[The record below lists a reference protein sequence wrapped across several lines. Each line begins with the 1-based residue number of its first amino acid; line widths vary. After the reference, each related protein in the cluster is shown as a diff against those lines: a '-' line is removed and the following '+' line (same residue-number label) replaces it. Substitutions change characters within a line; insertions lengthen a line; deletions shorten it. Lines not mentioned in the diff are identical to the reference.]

1 MNKSYKIL
9 WNESLQDWVVAG
21 EFASG
26 KKKTKTSR
34 LIRAWKASLIGSAAI
49 ASVAAHA
56 ADIDVQNVRP
66 EDHASVIQISGDT
79 NLTGSF
85 KNIAT
90 GEKGYDEM
98 SFRNAVDGGYIADGA
113 QYVDEGNLKL
123 GSQNKIVTY
132 TDAAHVQ
139 RSVKV
144 YDNTAMSN
152 EPIAGFEVKVTKK
165 GVAADAQY
173 VDKKF
178 YSIDGAGNQ
187 LTVSVGKDNAD
198 WATSAANRAGMILK
212 GTKAGE
218 TTSAVFDVSNG
229 GTVNYDTKTIAS
241 LGNELNVDQSQRG
254 RLIAFQGGF
263 TGDFKS
269 AIGDWSVTT
278 FEEFQQY
285 NSALIEAV
293 TQGKLTQEQ
302 YNKELDKAR
311 QTDTKTVTGV
321 QIAAAGDALY
331 QQVGDDRIAFILADG
346 QQTTVNVNQDAT
358 IQLYN
363 SEASVVKLQNGAT
376 LNNDGNLG
384 SFANDTRGSTV
395 VNAVDATVN
404 NRSTGVIDVGTNSDM
419 AVVSGT
425 YASGKGTGINA
436 KGSSA
441 VHNDG
446 VINVAP
452 RPNAAPTYG
461 IIASGNSMVDNT
473 GNINLAALEQLTGS
487 NGTSYSSI
495 GTFLLGNARFTNQ
508 GNVNIGLSAQRALT
522 DEQQAV
528 TVATPGAVGV
538 YLGKG
543 GTFINDTAGT
553 ITIGKNTTG
562 AVAIDAI
569 GANAHVN
576 SLGNIIINTDPDNG
590 KKPAESIAIKA
601 EAGATD
607 VVNAGTISLNGVN
620 SVGMLVKGDGKSPA
634 TAAVL
639 SSTGVIDIN
648 HSLDP
653 FNHVANYGM
662 WVEGENASSTLQGQV
677 NLNGDG
683 VVGVHARNGG
693 VVNVDGGDVNFVSGS
708 GQTGYYIY
716 GVGSTV
722 NNTASSQTVSTA
734 DSTLYRID
742 SGAAYSSAGDT
753 MTASGDNSTLLLAT
767 GVSEDGNTR
776 SKIDTAGMTLNV
788 TGKGATA
795 IRVEGGAQA
804 TIDANTKINLSAP
817 GAVAGLV
824 QGASTS
830 IVGTSGHYDDS
841 ELTSAAILNSENVA
855 AEAMGYKVLTGG
867 TLNHSGI
874 INLTAEKS
882 TGVQINGGTL
892 NNTKN
897 ISVNGTAVDIIGE
910 NSEVN
915 NTGEITATNG
925 RAAFRLSD
933 GASLDLTGSGT
944 THASGSAHGILL
956 DEGAKKLTVK
966 DTTITLDPISS
977 DNTADTEDKKP
988 GNGIENKA
996 EIADIQLDNTTIN
1009 VNNGGAG
1016 VRTSASLAQS
1026 NSGVINVIG
1035 SGTGLLFQ
1043 NADGSMT
1050 DNAYDMSQSQALVVN
1065 VNSAEG
1071 RGMTTNT
1078 SGDIKTGVSVNV
1090 NDASGGSALV
1100 IGGQTAHVEQSG
1112 LLASASA
1119 TQMVDINN
1127 GHTTDFVNSGTI
1139 ASTAADALVMNVDK
1153 QAVHFTNQAN
1163 GNLTGAVNLLSGN
1176 NTVTLEHGS
1185 QAKTAFTTGAGDDL
1199 FELTNITAEENPVL
1213 FTTLDGGAGHNTLA
1227 LNNSVYTLKDADK
1240 IQHMS
1245 DVELKKNSTFTLDHT
1260 QLDLTAADAGWNID
1274 STSTLAMQD
1283 STDLDFAS
1291 HLQGDG
1297 LVTVDLGGQDHTFA
1311 FTDNNKA
1318 DGFAGTVELTNSH
1331 FVLDGATTANNQA
1344 LSDATLKLGE
1354 GSITDVAKGTQQIGG
1369 LAFNGGTAVFDTD
1382 TVGKSVSD
1390 AYITTTGNLDIS
1402 GTGNVQVNTDSPVFN
1417 GPVMPDN
1424 AVNLLAQDDGDISL
1438 KLAGSTGS
1446 VSAYGGNLTLLDRNG
1461 NAVTDAVSSAVM
1473 QNGETVA
1480 NATYDYRLTSGD
1492 NSDGLYINYG
1502 LTKVEL
1508 LTSGDNALTLN
1519 AQGAT
1524 GAAADLSALVTGA
1537 GDLAIDGGAGNTVSL
1552 SNLANDYTGKTDVR
1566 SGTLLANNDNVLG
1579 QTSELH
1585 QAADTTVDLNGH
1597 SQSVGL
1603 LNTDAGAN
1611 TDFNGGSLTTANGGT
1626 VNGGLTGNGALAV
1639 NGGTLTINGANAQMN
1654 AATTIA
1660 NGATV
1665 ELNDIAGLG
1674 SAAIVDNGLLALNEG
1689 VQGLL
1694 SNSLTGSGDVD
1705 KNGSGLVTMTADAAQ
1720 YTGTTNLN
1728 AGGLQLGSNGNDVIL
1743 ASSTVNVA
1751 QGAQFGGF
1759 GGTAGDVNNLGT
1771 LTVGNVAPQ
1780 VMALREMTDEGQTF
1794 TIGHNLSN
1802 SGVINVSA
1810 PGSTMAGNTLHVAG
1824 DYAGNGGTL
1833 NLNTQLGG
1841 DNSLTDKLVVDG
1853 NTSGTTQVAVT
1864 NAGGSGAKTLNGI
1877 EVVSVGGNSAGEFT
1891 QKGRIVAGAYDY
1903 TLARGQGDNA
1913 GNWYLTNNGETPVDP
1928 VNPVNPDNGG
1938 DTPDNGGGDKPHT
1951 PDIRPEGKAYA
1962 SNMQAANTL
1971 FNMTLHDRLGET
1983 HYVDALGQEQT
1994 TSLWLRQVGGHNRS
2008 NDGSGQNKT
2017 QSNRY
2022 VAQLG
2027 GDIAQWSSD
2036 GADRFHLGV
2045 MAGYANQHSN
2055 TRNHRNGYSAD
2066 GSVSGYST
2074 GLYGT
2079 WFQDNEEKTGAY
2091 VDTWMLYNWFD
2102 NSVSSKGASSESYKS
2117 KGLTA
2122 SVETG
2127 YTWKVGERN
2136 DHESY
2141 YVQPQAQVTWMGVK
2155 ADDHK
2160 EQNGT
2165 VVQFGG
2171 DDNVQTRLGARF
2183 FIKGHNAKLDNG
2195 KDRTFEPFIEANW
2208 IHNTKDF
2215 TAGLDGVPVKV
2226 AGTRNIGELK
2236 TGVEAKLN
2244 KNVNLW
2250 GNIAQQIGDKGYS
2263 DTQAMVGFKVNF

>member
-1 MNKSYKIL
+1 MNKSYKII

-21 EFASG
+21 EFAAG

-34 LIRAWKASLIGSAAI
+34 LIRAWVAGLIGSASLISSSAF
-49 ASVAAHA
+49 A
-56 ADIDVQNVRP
+56 ADLEVTPFTPTSDTIV
-66 EDHASVIQISGDT
+66 ISGNDNLIQGNGKGFAELLGNDRGYRAISIKDALAQGILT
-79 NLTGSF
+79 NGTEYADAF
-85 KNIAT
+85 NI
-90 GEKGYDEM
+90 
-98 SFRNAVDGGYIADGA
+98 
-113 QYVDEGNLKL
+113 QQGNLS
-123 GSQNKIVTY
+123 GTTIITDPVTGNKKTIN
-132 TDAAHVQ
+132 
-139 RSVKV
+139 V
-144 YDNTAMSN
+144 YDNNAMIETSLAN
-152 EPIAGFEVKVTKK
+152 FNFANHYDV
-165 GVAADAQY
+165 GVDGQY
-173 VDKKF
+173 VDKFIYNVSPGGILNVDVGNNSAGWVNSSENFVNIVMK
-178 YSIDGAGNQ
+178 SSSGA
-187 LTVSVGKDNAD
+187 
-198 WATSAANRAGMILK
+198 LK
-212 GTKAGE
+212 
-218 TTSAVFDVSNG
+218 TTSAVYEIDG
-229 GTVNYDTKTIAS
+229 DGTLNYDSKTIVS
-241 LGNELNVDQSQRG
+241 LGNSND
-254 RLIAFQGGF
+254 IGF
-263 TGDFKS
+263 TTAREIASFAVPVKQTIDTKIGSFTINNLDDLKVYNTALIKALQENRLSPEDYQSEFHKALKVGS
-269 AIGDWSVTT
+269 IDALDTVSSDDPVVKMVDRERVAYIYAIGSDANVNIANDANIQMYHSDASLIRVENGATVTNAGNLGVFHNNASSAVISAT
-278 FEEFQQY
+278 NSTVHNLDTAVIDIDTNDEAAEFVNTNPY
-285 NSALIEAV
+285 NQAGAYQAGI
-293 TQGKLTQEQ
+293 
-302 YNKELDKAR
+302 
-311 QTDTKTVTGV
+311 VTGV
-321 QIAAAGDALY
+321 NAQ
-331 QQVGDDRIAFILADG
+331 
-346 QQTTVNVNQDAT
+346 
-358 IQLYN
+358 
-363 SEASVVKLQNGAT
+363 ASHIT
-376 LNNDGNLG
+376 
-384 SFANDTRGSTV
+384 
-395 VNAVDATVN
+395 
-404 NRSTGVIDVGTNSDM
+404 
-419 AVVSGT
+419 
-425 YASGKGTGINA
+425 
-436 KGSSA
+436 
-441 VHNDG
+441 NDG
-446 VINVAP
+446 VINLASP
-452 RPNAAPTYG
+452 QSYKQLIGINAITGSDIINNGA
-461 IIASGNSMVDNT
+461 INIASDGRGIGVLGSNVLNIGVNLYGKDVSMVN
-473 GNINLAALEQLTGS
+473 
-487 NGTSYSSI
+487 NGTISI
-495 GTFLLGNARFTNQ
+495 GR
-508 GNVNIGLSAQRALT
+508 SAQRSLADASEDVAVDWVGVTGVVVTNANFTNNGDITSGALT
-522 DEQQAV
+522 HGV
-528 TVATPGAVGV
+528 TAIESVGGNV
-538 YLGKG
+538 
-543 GTFINDTAGT
+543 TQAGT
-553 ITIGKNTTG
+553 ITINSAYSPDGKVP
-562 AVAIDAI
+562 AQSSAMDLWVFAQAE
-569 GANAHVN
+569 N
-576 SLGNIIINTDPDNG
+576 SGIIT
-590 KKPAESIAIKA
+590 
-601 EAGATD
+601 
-607 VVNAGTISLNGVN
+607 LNGVN
-620 SVGMLVKGDGKSPA
+620 GVGINIHENAEATNSGTIVVAQGIDGQSKTP
-634 TAAVL
+634 
-639 SSTGVIDIN
+639 
-648 HSLDP
+648 
-653 FNHVANYGM
+653 NYGI
-662 WVEGENASSTLQGQV
+662 VAQGNGAKATLTGNV
-677 NLNGDG
+677 DLTGDRAIG
-683 VVGVHARNGG
+683 VYVKDGG
-693 VVNVDGGDVNFVSGS
+693 VATVNGGDVNFVSGVN
-708 GQTGYYIY
+708 QIGYVIH
-716 GVGSTV
+716 G
-722 NNTASSQTVSTA
+722 ADSSITNSDSVQSVST
-734 DSTLYRID
+734 DGSTLYRI
-742 SGAAYSSAGDT
+742 SGGAAYSAAGGDL
-753 MTASGDNSTLLLAT
+753 TASGAGSTILLAT
-767 GVSEDGNTR
+767 GKNDDNTVA
-776 SKIDTAGMTLNV
+776 SNINTAGMTLRVN
-788 TGKGATA
+788 GQDATA
-795 IRVEGGAQA
+795 LRVEGGAEA
-804 TIDANTKINLSAP
+804 TIDASTNISLAQN
-817 GAVAGLV
+817 GATAGIV
-824 QGASTS
+824 RGGSTTITGEEGATGAS
-830 IVGTSGHYDDS
+830 
-841 ELTSAAILNSENVA
+841 ILNSAAVLNGDNVA
-855 AEAMGYKVLTGG
+855 VGALGYKVLTGG
-867 TLNHSGI
+867 TLNHSGTI
-874 INLTAEKS
+874 DLAAADS
-882 TGVQINGGTL
+882 TGVLINGGTL
-892 NNTKN
+892 NNTSA
-897 ISVNGTAVDIIGE
+897 ISVNGTAVDIIGAD
-910 NSEVN
+910 STVN
-915 NTGEITATNG
+915 NTGVITATDG

-933 GASLDLTGSGT
+933 GASLNLTGSGV
-944 THASGSAHGILL
+944 THATGSAHGILL
-956 DEGAKKLTVK
+956 DDGATGLTVK
-966 DTTITLDPISS
+966 DATINMDPVS
-977 DNTADTEDKKP
+977 T

-996 EIADIQLDNTTIN
+996 EIAGIHLDNTTIN
-1009 VNNGGAG
+1009 AHNGAG
-1016 VRTSASLAQS
+1016 VRTSASLAQN

-1112 LLASASA
+1112 MLASTSA
-1119 TQMVDINN
+1119 TQVVDINN
-1127 GHTTDFVNSGTI
+1127 GYTTDFVNSGTI

-1153 QAVHFTNQAN
+1153 QAVHFTNQVN
-1163 GNLTGAVNLLSGN
+1163 GNLTGAVNLLTGN

-1199 FELTNITAEENPVL
+1199 FELTNITADENPVL

-1227 LNNSVYTLKDADK
+1227 LNNSVYTLNDAGK

-1245 DVELKKNSTFTLDHT
+1245 DVELKNNSTFTLDHT

-1283 STDLDFAS
+1283 SADLDFAS

-1311 FTDNNKA
+1311 FSDNNKA
-1318 DGFAGTVELTNSH
+1318 DGFAGTVELANSH

-1354 GSITDVAKGTQQIGG
+1354 GSVTDVAKGTQQIGG

-1382 TVGKSVSD
+1382 TIGKSVSD

-1417 GPVMPDN
+1417 GPTMPDN

-1461 NAVTDAVSSAVM
+1461 NAVTDAVSSTVI

-1508 LTSGDNALTLN
+1508 LTSGENALALN

-1524 GAAADLSALVTGA
+1524 GAAADLSAQVTGA

-1597 SQSVGL
+1597 SQTVGL
-1603 LNTDAGAN
+1603 LNTDAAAS
-1611 TDFNGGSLTTANGGT
+1611 TDFNGGSLTIANGGT
-1626 VNGGLTGNGALAV
+1626 VNGELTGSGALAV
-1639 NGGTLTINGANAQMN
+1639 NGGTLTVNGANAQMN

-1660 NGATV
+1660 SGATV

-1674 SAAIVDNGLLALNEG
+1674 TAAIVDNGLLALNEG
-1689 VQGLL
+1689 VQGVL

-1705 KNGSGLVTMTADAAQ
+1705 KNGSGLITMTADAAQ

-1728 AGGLQLGSNGNDVIL
+1728 AGGLQLGSDGNDVIL

-1759 GGTAGDVNNLGT
+1759 GGTAGDVNNSGT
-1771 LTVGNVAPQ
+1771 LTVG
-1780 VMALREMTDEGQTF
+1780 ALDASASAGQTF
-1794 TIGHNLSN
+1794 TIGQNLSN

-1810 PGSTMAGNTLHVAG
+1810 PGATTAGNTLHVAG

-1877 EVVSVGGNSAGEFT
+1877 EVVTVGGNSAGEFT

-1903 TLARGQGDNA
+1903 TLARGQGGNA

-1951 PDIRPEGKAYA
+1951 PTIRPEGKAYA

-1983 HYVDALGQEQT
+1983 HYVDALGQEHT

-2017 QSNRY
+2017 QANRY

-2066 GSVSGYST
+2066 GSVNGYST

-2160 EQNGT
+2160 EKNGT

-2183 FIKGHNAKLDNG
+2183 FIKGHNGKLDNG

-2236 TGVEAKLN
+2236 TGVEAKLT

-2250 GNIAQQIGDKGYS
+2250 GNIAQQMGDKGYS

>member
-1 MNKSYKIL
+1 M
-9 WNESLQDWVVAG
+9 
-21 EFASG
+21 
-26 KKKTKTSR
+26 
-34 LIRAWKASLIGSAAI
+34 
-49 ASVAAHA
+49 
-56 ADIDVQNVRP
+56 
-66 EDHASVIQISGDT
+66 
-79 NLTGSF
+79 
-85 KNIAT
+85 
-90 GEKGYDEM
+90 
-98 SFRNAVDGGYIADGA
+98 
-113 QYVDEGNLKL
+113 
-123 GSQNKIVTY
+123 
-132 TDAAHVQ
+132 
-139 RSVKV
+139 
-144 YDNTAMSN
+144 
-152 EPIAGFEVKVTKK
+152 
-165 GVAADAQY
+165 
-173 VDKKF
+173 
-178 YSIDGAGNQ
+178 
-187 LTVSVGKDNAD
+187 
-198 WATSAANRAGMILK
+198 
-212 GTKAGE
+212 
-218 TTSAVFDVSNG
+218 
-229 GTVNYDTKTIAS
+229 
-241 LGNELNVDQSQRG
+241 
-254 RLIAFQGGF
+254 
-263 TGDFKS
+263 
-269 AIGDWSVTT
+269 
-278 FEEFQQY
+278 
-285 NSALIEAV
+285 
-293 TQGKLTQEQ
+293 
-302 YNKELDKAR
+302 
-311 QTDTKTVTGV
+311 
-321 QIAAAGDALY
+321 
-331 QQVGDDRIAFILADG
+331 
-346 QQTTVNVNQDAT
+346 
-358 IQLYN
+358 
-363 SEASVVKLQNGAT
+363 
-376 LNNDGNLG
+376 
-384 SFANDTRGSTV
+384 
-395 VNAVDATVN
+395 
-404 NRSTGVIDVGTNSDM
+404 
-419 AVVSGT
+419 
-425 YASGKGTGINA
+425 
-436 KGSSA
+436 
-441 VHNDG
+441 
-446 VINVAP
+446 
-452 RPNAAPTYG
+452 
-461 IIASGNSMVDNT
+461 
-473 GNINLAALEQLTGS
+473 
-487 NGTSYSSI
+487 
-495 GTFLLGNARFTNQ
+495 
-508 GNVNIGLSAQRALT
+508 
-522 DEQQAV
+522 
-528 TVATPGAVGV
+528 
-538 YLGKG
+538 
-543 GTFINDTAGT
+543 
-553 ITIGKNTTG
+553 
-562 AVAIDAI
+562 
-569 GANAHVN
+569 
-576 SLGNIIINTDPDNG
+576 
-590 KKPAESIAIKA
+590 
-601 EAGATD
+601 
-607 VVNAGTISLNGVN
+607 
-620 SVGMLVKGDGKSPA
+620 
-634 TAAVL
+634 
-639 SSTGVIDIN
+639 
-648 HSLDP
+648 
-653 FNHVANYGM
+653 
-662 WVEGENASSTLQGQV
+662 
-677 NLNGDG
+677 
-683 VVGVHARNGG
+683 
-693 VVNVDGGDVNFVSGS
+693 
-708 GQTGYYIY
+708 
-716 GVGSTV
+716 
-722 NNTASSQTVSTA
+722 
-734 DSTLYRID
+734 
-742 SGAAYSSAGDT
+742 
-753 MTASGDNSTLLLAT
+753 
-767 GVSEDGNTR
+767 
-776 SKIDTAGMTLNV
+776 
-788 TGKGATA
+788 
-795 IRVEGGAQA
+795 
-804 TIDANTKINLSAP
+804 
-817 GAVAGLV
+817 
-824 QGASTS
+824 
-830 IVGTSGHYDDS
+830 
-841 ELTSAAILNSENVA
+841 
-855 AEAMGYKVLTGG
+855 
-867 TLNHSGI
+867 
-874 INLTAEKS
+874 
-882 TGVQINGGTL
+882 
-892 NNTKN
+892 
-897 ISVNGTAVDIIGE
+897 
-910 NSEVN
+910 
-915 NTGEITATNG
+915 
-925 RAAFRLSD
+925 
-933 GASLDLTGSGT
+933 
-944 THASGSAHGILL
+944 
-956 DEGAKKLTVK
+956 
-966 DTTITLDPISS
+966 
-977 DNTADTEDKKP
+977 
-988 GNGIENKA
+988 
-996 EIADIQLDNTTIN
+996 
-1009 VNNGGAG
+1009 
-1016 VRTSASLAQS
+1016 
-1026 NSGVINVIG
+1026 
-1035 SGTGLLFQ
+1035 
-1043 NADGSMT
+1043 
-1050 DNAYDMSQSQALVVN
+1050 
-1065 VNSAEG
+1065 
-1071 RGMTTNT
+1071 
-1078 SGDIKTGVSVNV
+1078 
-1090 NDASGGSALV
+1090 
-1100 IGGQTAHVEQSG
+1100 
-1112 LLASASA
+1112 
-1119 TQMVDINN
+1119 
-1127 GHTTDFVNSGTI
+1127 
-1139 ASTAADALVMNVDK
+1139 
-1153 QAVHFTNQAN
+1153 
-1163 GNLTGAVNLLSGN
+1163 
-1176 NTVTLEHGS
+1176 
-1185 QAKTAFTTGAGDDL
+1185 
-1199 FELTNITAEENPVL
+1199 
-1213 FTTLDGGAGHNTLA
+1213 
-1227 LNNSVYTLKDADK
+1227 
-1240 IQHMS
+1240 
-1245 DVELKKNSTFTLDHT
+1245 
-1260 QLDLTAADAGWNID
+1260 
-1274 STSTLAMQD
+1274 
-1283 STDLDFAS
+1283 
-1291 HLQGDG
+1291 
-1297 LVTVDLGGQDHTFA
+1297 
-1311 FTDNNKA
+1311 
-1318 DGFAGTVELTNSH
+1318 ELTNSH
-1331 FVLDGATTANNQA
+1331 FVLDGATTATNQA

-1417 GPVMPDN
+1417 GPTMPDN

-1461 NAVTDAVSSAVM
+1461 KAVTDAVSSAVM

-1524 GAAADLSALVTGA
+1524 GAAADLSAQVTGA

-1603 LNTDAGAN
+1603 LNTDAGAT
-1611 TDFNGGSLTTANGGT
+1611 TDFNGGSLATANGGT

-1639 NGGTLTINGANAQMN
+1639 NGGILTVNGANVQMN
-1654 AATTIA
+1654 AANTIA
-1660 NGATV
+1660 SGATV

-1728 AGGLQLGSNGNDVIL
+1728 AGGLQLGSDGNDVML

-1751 QGAQFGGF
+1751 EGTQFGGF
-1759 GGTAGDVNNLGT
+1759 GGTAGDVNNRGT
-1771 LTVGNVAPQ
+1771 LTIG
-1780 VMALREMTDEGQTF
+1780 ALDTSASAGHTF
-1794 TIGHNLSN
+1794 TIGQNLSN

-1810 PGSTMAGNTLHVAG
+1810 PGATTAGNTLHVAG

-1903 TLARGQGDNA
+1903 TLARGQGGNA
-1913 GNWYLTNNGETPVDP
+1913 GNWYLTNNGETPVD
-1928 VNPVNPDNGG
+1928 PVNPDNGG

-1994 TSLWLRQVGGHNRS
+1994 TSLWLRQVGGHTRS

-2017 QSNRY
+2017 QANRY

-2036 GADRFHLGV
+2036 GADRFHLGI

-2066 GSVSGYST
+2066 GSVNGYST

>member
-1283 STDLDFAS
+1283 
-1291 HLQGDG
+1291 
-1297 LVTVDLGGQDHTFA
+1297 
-1311 FTDNNKA
+1311 
-1318 DGFAGTVELTNSH
+1318 
-1331 FVLDGATTANNQA
+1331 
-1344 LSDATLKLGE
+1344 
-1354 GSITDVAKGTQQIGG
+1354 
-1369 LAFNGGTAVFDTD
+1369 
-1382 TVGKSVSD
+1382 
-1390 AYITTTGNLDIS
+1390 
-1402 GTGNVQVNTDSPVFN
+1402 
-1417 GPVMPDN
+1417 
-1424 AVNLLAQDDGDISL
+1424 
-1438 KLAGSTGS
+1438 
-1446 VSAYGGNLTLLDRNG
+1446 
-1461 NAVTDAVSSAVM
+1461 
-1473 QNGETVA
+1473 
-1480 NATYDYRLTSGD
+1480 
-1492 NSDGLYINYG
+1492 
-1502 LTKVEL
+1502 
-1508 LTSGDNALTLN
+1508 
-1519 AQGAT
+1519 
-1524 GAAADLSALVTGA
+1524 
-1537 GDLAIDGGAGNTVSL
+1537 
-1552 SNLANDYTGKTDVR
+1552 
-1566 SGTLLANNDNVLG
+1566 
-1579 QTSELH
+1579 
-1585 QAADTTVDLNGH
+1585 
-1597 SQSVGL
+1597 
-1603 LNTDAGAN
+1603 
-1611 TDFNGGSLTTANGGT
+1611 
-1626 VNGGLTGNGALAV
+1626 
-1639 NGGTLTINGANAQMN
+1639 
-1654 AATTIA
+1654 
-1660 NGATV
+1660 
-1665 ELNDIAGLG
+1665 
-1674 SAAIVDNGLLALNEG
+1674 
-1689 VQGLL
+1689 
-1694 SNSLTGSGDVD
+1694 
-1705 KNGSGLVTMTADAAQ
+1705 
-1720 YTGTTNLN
+1720 
-1728 AGGLQLGSNGNDVIL
+1728 
-1743 ASSTVNVA
+1743 
-1751 QGAQFGGF
+1751 
-1759 GGTAGDVNNLGT
+1759 
-1771 LTVGNVAPQ
+1771 
-1780 VMALREMTDEGQTF
+1780 
-1794 TIGHNLSN
+1794 
-1802 SGVINVSA
+1802 
-1810 PGSTMAGNTLHVAG
+1810 
-1824 DYAGNGGTL
+1824 
-1833 NLNTQLGG
+1833 
-1841 DNSLTDKLVVDG
+1841 
-1853 NTSGTTQVAVT
+1853 
-1864 NAGGSGAKTLNGI
+1864 
-1877 EVVSVGGNSAGEFT
+1877 
-1891 QKGRIVAGAYDY
+1891 
-1903 TLARGQGDNA
+1903 
-1913 GNWYLTNNGETPVDP
+1913 
-1928 VNPVNPDNGG
+1928 
-1938 DTPDNGGGDKPHT
+1938 
-1951 PDIRPEGKAYA
+1951 
-1962 SNMQAANTL
+1962 
-1971 FNMTLHDRLGET
+1971 
-1983 HYVDALGQEQT
+1983 
-1994 TSLWLRQVGGHNRS
+1994 
-2008 NDGSGQNKT
+2008 
-2017 QSNRY
+2017 
-2022 VAQLG
+2022 
-2027 GDIAQWSSD
+2027 
-2036 GADRFHLGV
+2036 
-2045 MAGYANQHSN
+2045 
-2055 TRNHRNGYSAD
+2055 
-2066 GSVSGYST
+2066 
-2074 GLYGT
+2074 
-2079 WFQDNEEKTGAY
+2079 
-2091 VDTWMLYNWFD
+2091 
-2102 NSVSSKGASSESYKS
+2102 
-2117 KGLTA
+2117 
-2122 SVETG
+2122 
-2127 YTWKVGERN
+2127 
-2136 DHESY
+2136 
-2141 YVQPQAQVTWMGVK
+2141 
-2155 ADDHK
+2155 
-2160 EQNGT
+2160 
-2165 VVQFGG
+2165 
-2171 DDNVQTRLGARF
+2171 
-2183 FIKGHNAKLDNG
+2183 
-2195 KDRTFEPFIEANW
+2195 
-2208 IHNTKDF
+2208 
-2215 TAGLDGVPVKV
+2215 
-2226 AGTRNIGELK
+2226 
-2236 TGVEAKLN
+2236 
-2244 KNVNLW
+2244 
-2250 GNIAQQIGDKGYS
+2250 
-2263 DTQAMVGFKVNF
+2263 

>member
-1611 TDFNGGSLTTANGGT
+1611 TDFNGGSL
-1626 VNGGLTGNGALAV
+1626 
-1639 NGGTLTINGANAQMN
+1639 
-1654 AATTIA
+1654 
-1660 NGATV
+1660 
-1665 ELNDIAGLG
+1665 
-1674 SAAIVDNGLLALNEG
+1674 
-1689 VQGLL
+1689 
-1694 SNSLTGSGDVD
+1694 
-1705 KNGSGLVTMTADAAQ
+1705 
-1720 YTGTTNLN
+1720 
-1728 AGGLQLGSNGNDVIL
+1728 
-1743 ASSTVNVA
+1743 
-1751 QGAQFGGF
+1751 
-1759 GGTAGDVNNLGT
+1759 
-1771 LTVGNVAPQ
+1771 
-1780 VMALREMTDEGQTF
+1780 
-1794 TIGHNLSN
+1794 
-1802 SGVINVSA
+1802 
-1810 PGSTMAGNTLHVAG
+1810 
-1824 DYAGNGGTL
+1824 
-1833 NLNTQLGG
+1833 
-1841 DNSLTDKLVVDG
+1841 
-1853 NTSGTTQVAVT
+1853 
-1864 NAGGSGAKTLNGI
+1864 
-1877 EVVSVGGNSAGEFT
+1877 
-1891 QKGRIVAGAYDY
+1891 
-1903 TLARGQGDNA
+1903 
-1913 GNWYLTNNGETPVDP
+1913 
-1928 VNPVNPDNGG
+1928 
-1938 DTPDNGGGDKPHT
+1938 
-1951 PDIRPEGKAYA
+1951 
-1962 SNMQAANTL
+1962 
-1971 FNMTLHDRLGET
+1971 
-1983 HYVDALGQEQT
+1983 
-1994 TSLWLRQVGGHNRS
+1994 
-2008 NDGSGQNKT
+2008 
-2017 QSNRY
+2017 
-2022 VAQLG
+2022 
-2027 GDIAQWSSD
+2027 
-2036 GADRFHLGV
+2036 
-2045 MAGYANQHSN
+2045 
-2055 TRNHRNGYSAD
+2055 
-2066 GSVSGYST
+2066 
-2074 GLYGT
+2074 
-2079 WFQDNEEKTGAY
+2079 
-2091 VDTWMLYNWFD
+2091 
-2102 NSVSSKGASSESYKS
+2102 
-2117 KGLTA
+2117 
-2122 SVETG
+2122 
-2127 YTWKVGERN
+2127 
-2136 DHESY
+2136 
-2141 YVQPQAQVTWMGVK
+2141 
-2155 ADDHK
+2155 
-2160 EQNGT
+2160 
-2165 VVQFGG
+2165 
-2171 DDNVQTRLGARF
+2171 
-2183 FIKGHNAKLDNG
+2183 
-2195 KDRTFEPFIEANW
+2195 
-2208 IHNTKDF
+2208 
-2215 TAGLDGVPVKV
+2215 
-2226 AGTRNIGELK
+2226 
-2236 TGVEAKLN
+2236 
-2244 KNVNLW
+2244 
-2250 GNIAQQIGDKGYS
+2250 
-2263 DTQAMVGFKVNF
+2263 

>member
-2127 YTWKVGERN
+2127 YTRKWVSVTTTKVITCSHR
-2136 DHESY
+2136 
-2141 YVQPQAQVTWMGVK
+2141 P
-2155 ADDHK
+2155 
-2160 EQNGT
+2160 
-2165 VVQFGG
+2165 
-2171 DDNVQTRLGARF
+2171 R
-2183 FIKGHNAKLDNG
+2183 
-2195 KDRTFEPFIEANW
+2195 
-2208 IHNTKDF
+2208 
-2215 TAGLDGVPVKV
+2215 
-2226 AGTRNIGELK
+2226 
-2236 TGVEAKLN
+2236 
-2244 KNVNLW
+2244 
-2250 GNIAQQIGDKGYS
+2250 
-2263 DTQAMVGFKVNF
+2263 

>member
-1 MNKSYKIL
+1 MNKSYKII

-21 EFASG
+21 EFAAG

-34 LIRAWKASLIGSAAI
+34 LIRAWAAGLLGGASLISSSAFAADREVTPFTPTSDTIVISGNDNLIQGNGKGFAGLLGNDIGYRFISIKDAFDQGILTSGTEFVNAFNVQQGGLNDTTTVIDPITGNTHTINVFNNDDMFTTSLADFNFANHYDVGPEGQYVDKFIYDVSPDSTLNVDVGDKSSAWVNNPANFVNIIMKSSGTESKFTSAVYKVEDGGTLNYNGKTIVSLGNI
-49 ASVAAHA
+49 ASIGSTAPRSVAGFQVPVGGT
-56 ADIDVQNVRP
+56 ID
-66 EDHASVIQISGDT
+66 SKI
-79 NLTGSF
+79 GSF
-85 KNIAT
+85 TINNLDDIKAYNTALIKALQENRLSPADYESEFYKALTPGSIEAIDSVSAGDPVVQTINKNRVAYIYAT
-90 GEKGYDEM
+90 GPGAKV
-98 SFRNAVDGGYIADGA
+98 NIADGA
-113 QYVDEGNLKL
+113 NIQTFR
-123 GSQNKIVTY
+123 S
-132 TDAAHVQ
+132 DASLV
-139 RSVKV
+139 RVE
-144 YDNTAMSN
+144 N
-152 EPIAGFEVKVTKK
+152 G
-165 GVAADAQY
+165 AQLTNSG
-173 VDKKF
+173 DIGAF
-178 YSIDGAGNQ
+178 YSNITSGGYVISADNS
-187 LTVSVGKDNAD
+187 SVHNMA
-198 WATSAANRAGMILK
+198 
-212 GTKAGE
+212 
-218 TTSAVFDVSNG
+218 
-229 GTVNYDTKTIAS
+229 
-241 LGNELNVDQSQRG
+241 
-254 RLIAFQGGF
+254 
-263 TGDFKS
+263 
-269 AIGDWSVTT
+269 
-278 FEEFQQY
+278 
-285 NSALIEAV
+285 
-293 TQGKLTQEQ
+293 
-302 YNKELDKAR
+302 
-311 QTDTKTVTGV
+311 
-321 QIAAAGDALY
+321 
-331 QQVGDDRIAFILADG
+331 
-346 QQTTVNVNQDAT
+346 
-358 IQLYN
+358 
-363 SEASVVKLQNGAT
+363 
-376 LNNDGNLG
+376 
-384 SFANDTRGSTV
+384 
-395 VNAVDATVN
+395 
-404 NRSTGVIDVGTNSDM
+404 TGVIDAGTNQEVGAFNYNGKNM
-419 AVVSGT
+419 ANLVQVGRI
-425 YASGKGTGINA
+425 TGIQA
-436 KGSSA
+436 QDSDIT
-441 VHNDG
+441 NDG
-446 VINVAP
+446 VINVTSP
-452 RPNAAPTYG
+452 QSYGQQYG
-461 IIASGNSMVDNT
+461 INARGNTSITNNGAINVASNT
-473 GNINLAALEQLTGS
+473 QTASVLGDSVANVGIRGVGS
-487 NGTSYSSI
+487 ADDSLSVVNNGTISI
-495 GTFLLGNARFTNQ
+495 GR
-508 GNVNIGLSAQRALT
+508 SAQRSLT
-522 DEQQAV
+522 DASEDVAV
-528 TVATPGAVGV
+528 DWVGIKGV
-538 YLGKG
+538 YL
-543 GTFINDTAGT
+543 TSADFINNGDITTGALTHGVTAISATGGNVTQAGT
-553 ITIGKNTTG
+553 ITI
-562 AVAIDAI
+562 
-569 GANAHVN
+569 N
-576 SLGNIIINTDPDNG
+576 SAWSPDG
-590 KKPAESIAIKA
+590 RAPAQSIAMYLMAFAKA
-601 EAGATD
+601 E
-607 VVNAGTISLNGVN
+607 NSGTITLNGVN
-620 SVGMLVKGDGKSPA
+620 GVGIYAGTGSQATNSGTIVVAQGIDGQSKTP
-634 TAAVL
+634 
-639 SSTGVIDIN
+639 
-648 HSLDP
+648 
-653 FNHVANYGM
+653 NYGI
-662 WVEGENASSTLQGQV
+662 VVNGIKSKATLTGNV
-677 NLNGDG
+677 DLTGDRAIG
-683 VVGVHARNGG
+683 VYVKDGGMAEVNGG
-693 VVNVDGGDVNFVSGS
+693 AVNFVSGVN
-708 GQTGYYIY
+708 QTGYVIH
-716 GVGSTV
+716 G
-722 NNTASSQTVSTA
+722 ADSSITNSHSVQSVST
-734 DSTLYRID
+734 DGSTLYRI
-742 SGAAYSSAGDT
+742 SGGAAYAAAGGDL
-753 MTASGDNSTLLLAT
+753 TASGAGSTILLAT
-767 GVSEDGNTR
+767 GRNDENTVA
-776 SKIDTAGMTLNV
+776 SNINTAGMTLRVN
-788 TGKGATA
+788 GQDATA
-795 IRVEGGAQA
+795 LRVEGGAEA
-804 TIDANTKINLSAP
+804 TIDASTNISLAQN
-817 GAVAGLV
+817 GATAGIV
-824 QGASTS
+824 RGGSTTITGEEGATGAS
-830 IVGTSGHYDDS
+830 V
-841 ELTSAAILNSENVA
+841 LNSAAVLNGDNVA
-855 AEAMGYKVLTGG
+855 VGALGYKVLTGG
-867 TLNHSGI
+867 TLNHSGTI
-874 INLTAEKS
+874 DLAAADS
-882 TGVQINGGTL
+882 TGVLINGGTL
-892 NNTKN
+892 NNTSS
-897 ISVNGTAVDIIGE
+897 ISVNGTAVDILGAD
-910 NSEVN
+910 STVN
-915 NTGEITATNG
+915 NTGVITATDG

-933 GASLDLTGSGT
+933 GASLNLTGSGV
-944 THASGSAHGILL
+944 THATGSAHGILL
-956 DEGAKKLTVK
+956 DDGATGLTVK
-966 DTTITLDPISS
+966 DATINMDPIS
-977 DNTADTEDKKP
+977 T

-996 EIADIQLDNTTIN
+996 EIAGIHLDNTTIN
-1009 VNNGGAG
+1009 AHNGAG

-1119 TQMVDINN
+1119 TQVVDINN

-1213 FTTLDGGAGHNTLA
+1213 FTTLDGGAGHNSLA

-1402 GTGNVQVNTDSPVFN
+1402 GTGNVQVHTDSPVFN
-1417 GPVMPDN
+1417 GPTMPDN

-1461 NAVTDAVSSAVM
+1461 KAVTDAVSSAVM

-1519 AQGAT
+1519 AQGVT
-1524 GAAADLSALVTGA
+1524 GAAADLSAQVTGA

-1639 NGGTLTINGANAQMN
+1639 KGGTLTINGANAQMN

-1759 GGTAGDVNNLGT
+1759 GGTAGDVNNRGT
-1771 LTVGNVAPQ
+1771 LTIG
-1780 VMALREMTDEGQTF
+1780 ALDTSASAGQTF
-1794 TIGHNLSN
+1794 TIGQNLSN

-1810 PGSTMAGNTLHVAG
+1810 PGATTAGNTLHVAG

-1864 NAGGSGAKTLNGI
+1864 NVGGSGAKTLNGI
-1877 EVVSVGGNSAGEFT
+1877 EVVTVGGNSAGEFT

-1903 TLARGQGDNA
+1903 TLARGQGGNA

-1983 HYVDALGQEQT
+1983 HYVDALGKEQT
-1994 TSLWLRQVGGHNRS
+1994 TSLWLRQVGGHTRS

-2017 QSNRY
+2017 QANRY

-2066 GSVSGYST
+2066 GSVNGYST

>member
-1 MNKSYKIL
+1 MNKAYKII
-9 WNESLQDWVVAG
+9 WNESLQDWVVTG

-34 LIRAWKASLIGSAAI
+34 LIRAWKASLIGCATI

-66 EDHASVIQISGDT
+66 EDHASAIQISGDT

-90 GEKGYDEM
+90 GEKGYINM
-98 SFRNAVDGGYIADGA
+98 SFRDAVNGGYIADGA

-123 GSQNKIVTY
+123 GSQNKVVTY
-132 TDAAHVQ
+132 TDPVTHVQ

-152 EPIAGFEVKVTKK
+152 DPIADFMVNVTQK

-212 GTKAGE
+212 GTKAGV
-218 TTSAVFDVSNG
+218 TTSAVFDASNG

-269 AIGDWSVTT
+269 AIGDRSVTT

-285 NSALIEAV
+285 NSDLIEAV

-302 YNKELDKAR
+302 YNTELDKAR
-311 QTDTKTVTGV
+311 QTDTKTVTGA

-346 QQTTVNVNQDAT
+346 QQTTVNVSQDAT

-395 VNAVDATVN
+395 VSAVDATVN

-419 AVVSGT
+419 AVVSDT

-436 KGSSA
+436 KGNSA

-461 IIASGNSMVDNT
+461 IIASGNSVVDNT

-487 NGTSYSSI
+487 NGSYSSI
-495 GTFLLGNARFTNQ
+495 GTYLLGNARFTNQ

-562 AVAIDAI
+562 AVAVDAI

-576 SLGNIIINTDPDNG
+576 SLGNIIINTNPDNG
-590 KKPAESIAIKA
+590 KTPAQSIAIKA

-620 SVGMLVKGDGKSPA
+620 SVGMLVKADGKSPA
-634 TAAVL
+634 TTAVV

-648 HSLDP
+648 HGLDP
-653 FNHVANYGM
+653 VSHTANYGM
-662 WVEGENASSTLQGQV
+662 WVEGENASGTLQGQV

-693 VVNVDGGDVNFVSGS
+693 VVSVDGGDVNFVSGS

-742 SGAAYSSAGDT
+742 GGASYSSAGDT
-753 MTASGDNSTLLLAT
+753 LTASGDHSTLLLAT
-767 GVSEDGNTR
+767 GVSEDGKNR

-788 TGKGATA
+788 TGKDATA
-795 IRVEGGAQA
+795 IRVEGGAEA

-830 IVGTSGHYDDS
+830 IIGTPGQSGDS
-841 ELTSAAILNSENVA
+841 VLSSAAILDSENVA
-855 AEAMGYKVLTGG
+855 AGAMGYKVLAGG
-867 TLNHSGI
+867 TLNHSGTI
-874 INLTAEKS
+874 DLAAADS
-882 TGVQINGGTL
+882 TGVLINGGTL
-892 NNTKN
+892 NNTSS
-897 ISVNGTAVDIIGE
+897 ISVNGTAVDIIGAD
-910 NSEVN
+910 SAVN
-915 NTGEITATNG
+915 NSGVITATDG
-925 RAAFRLSD
+925 LAAFRLSA
-933 GASLDLTGSGT
+933 GASLSLTGSGT

-956 DEGAKKLTVK
+956 DTGATALNVK
-966 DTTITLDPISS
+966 DATITMDPTS
-977 DNTADTEDKKP
+977 T

-996 EIADIQLDNTTIN
+996 EIAGIHLDNTRIDVGN
-1009 VNNGGAG
+1009 GAG

-1026 NSGVINVIG
+1026 NSGVINVAG

-1078 SGDIKTGVSVNV
+1078 SGDIKTGVSINV

-1112 LLASASA
+1112 RLTSASA
-1119 TQMVDINN
+1119 TQVVDINN
-1127 GHTTDFVNSGTI
+1127 GSTTDFMNSGTI
-1139 ASTAADALVMNVDK
+1139 ASTAAGALVMNVDK

-1163 GNLTGAVNLLSGN
+1163 GNLTGAVNLLAGN

-1185 QAKTAFTTGAGDDL
+1185 QASTVFTTGAGDDR
-1199 FELTNITAEENPVL
+1199 FELANITAEENPLL
-1213 FTTLDGGAGHNTLA
+1213 FTTLDGGAGHNTLN
-1227 LNNSVYTLKDADK
+1227 LDNSVYTLSDAGK

-1245 DVELKKNSTFTLDHT
+1245 DVDLANHSTFTLDHT

-1283 STDLDFAS
+1283 SADLDFAS

-1311 FTDNNKA
+1311 FSDNNKA
-1318 DGFAGTVELTNSH
+1318 DGFAGTVELANSH

-1417 GPVMPDN
+1417 GPTMPDN

-1438 KLAGSTGS
+1438 KLAGSTGT

-1461 NAVTDAVSSAVM
+1461 KAVTDAVSSAVT

-1524 GAAADLSALVTGA
+1524 GAAADLSAQITGA

-1597 SQSVGL
+1597 SQTVGL

-1611 TDFNGGSLTTANGGT
+1611 TDFNGGSLVTASGGT

-1639 NGGTLTINGANAQMN
+1639 NGGTLTVNGANAQMN

-1660 NGATV
+1660 SGATV

-1689 VQGLL
+1689 VQGVL

-1728 AGGLQLGSNGNDVIL
+1728 AGGLQLGGNGNDVIL

-1751 QGAQFGGF
+1751 QGTQFGGF
-1759 GGTAGDVNNLGT
+1759 GGTAGDVNNQGT
-1771 LTVGNVAPQ
+1771 LTVGNLAPQ
-1780 VMALREMTDEGQTF
+1780 VMALHEMTGEGQTF
-1794 TIGHNLSN
+1794 TIGQNLSN

-1810 PGSTMAGNTLHVAG
+1810 PGATTAGNTLHVAG

-1877 EVVSVGGNSAGEFT
+1877 EVVTVGGNSAGEFT

-1928 VNPVNPDNGG
+1928 VDPDNGG

-2036 GADRFHLGV
+2036 GADRFHLGI
-2045 MAGYANQHSN
+2045 MAGYANQRSN

>member
-1 MNKSYKIL
+1 MNKSYKII

-21 EFASG
+21 EFAAG

-34 LIRAWKASLIGSAAI
+34 LIRAWAAGLLGSASLISSSAFAADREVTPFTPTSDTIVISGNDNLIQGSGKGFAELLGNDIGFRNISVKDAFEQGILTKGTEFVNAFNVQQGGLSDTTTVIDPVTGNKRTINVFDNDDMFTTSLADFTFANHYDVGPEGQYVDKFIYDISSDSTLNVDVGDKSSEWVNNPANFVNIIMKSSGTESKFTSAVYKVEDGGTLNYNGKTIVSLGNI
-49 ASVAAHA
+49 ASIGSTTPRSVAGFQVPVGGT
-56 ADIDVQNVRP
+56 ID
-66 EDHASVIQISGDT
+66 SKI
-79 NLTGSF
+79 GSF
-85 KNIAT
+85 TINNLDDIKAYNTALIKALQENRLSPADYESEFYKALTPGSIEAIDSVSAGDPVVQTINKNRVAYIYAT
-90 GEKGYDEM
+90 GPGAKV
-98 SFRNAVDGGYIADGA
+98 NIADGA
-113 QYVDEGNLKL
+113 NIQTFR
-123 GSQNKIVTY
+123 S
-132 TDAAHVQ
+132 DASLV
-139 RSVKV
+139 RVE
-144 YDNTAMSN
+144 N
-152 EPIAGFEVKVTKK
+152 G
-165 GVAADAQY
+165 AQLTNSG
-173 VDKKF
+173 DIGAF
-178 YSIDGAGNQ
+178 YSNITSGGYVISADNS
-187 LTVSVGKDNAD
+187 SVHNMA
-198 WATSAANRAGMILK
+198 
-212 GTKAGE
+212 
-218 TTSAVFDVSNG
+218 
-229 GTVNYDTKTIAS
+229 
-241 LGNELNVDQSQRG
+241 
-254 RLIAFQGGF
+254 
-263 TGDFKS
+263 
-269 AIGDWSVTT
+269 
-278 FEEFQQY
+278 
-285 NSALIEAV
+285 
-293 TQGKLTQEQ
+293 
-302 YNKELDKAR
+302 
-311 QTDTKTVTGV
+311 
-321 QIAAAGDALY
+321 
-331 QQVGDDRIAFILADG
+331 
-346 QQTTVNVNQDAT
+346 
-358 IQLYN
+358 
-363 SEASVVKLQNGAT
+363 
-376 LNNDGNLG
+376 
-384 SFANDTRGSTV
+384 
-395 VNAVDATVN
+395 
-404 NRSTGVIDVGTNSDM
+404 TGVIDAGTNQEVGAFNYNGQNMANLVQVGRITAITARDSD
-419 AVVSGT
+419 
-425 YASGKGTGINA
+425 II
-436 KGSSA
+436 
-441 VHNDG
+441 NDG
-446 VINVAP
+446 VINVTSPQSYAQQL
-452 RPNAAPTYG
+452 G
-461 IIASGNSMVDNT
+461 IQALGDSNVTNNGAINVASNTQTSSVLGNGVANIGVSLAGRGSDDRSVSMVN
-473 GNINLAALEQLTGS
+473 
-487 NGTSYSSI
+487 NGTISI
-495 GTFLLGNARFTNQ
+495 GR
-508 GNVNIGLSAQRALT
+508 SAQRNLTDVSEDVAVDWVGVTGVAVTNANFTNNGDITTGALT
-522 DEQQAV
+522 HGV
-528 TVATPGAVGV
+528 TAIKSV
-538 YLGKG
+538 G
-543 GTFINDTAGT
+543 GTVNQAGT
-553 ITIGKNTTG
+553 ITINSAYSPEGK
-562 AVAIDAI
+562 V
-569 GANAHVN
+569 
-576 SLGNIIINTDPDNG
+576 
-590 KKPAESIAIKA
+590 PAQSIAMDVWVFSQA
-601 EAGATD
+601 E
-607 VVNAGTISLNGVN
+607 NSGTITLNGVN
-620 SVGMLVKGDGKSPA
+620 GVGMNVRERAEATNSGTIVVAQGIDGQSKTPNYGIVSQGKGAKATLTGNVDLTGDGA
-634 TAAVL
+634 I
-639 SSTGVIDIN
+639 GVY
-648 HSLDP
+648 
-653 FNHVANYGM
+653 VK
-662 WVEGENASSTLQGQV
+662 E
-677 NLNGDG
+677 
-683 VVGVHARNGG
+683 GG
-693 VVNVDGGDVNFVSGS
+693 VAAVDGGNVNFVSGVN
-708 GQTGYYIY
+708 QTGYVIH
-716 GVGSTV
+716 G
-722 NNTASSQTVSTA
+722 ADSSITNSHSVQSVST
-734 DSTLYRID
+734 DGSTLYRI
-742 SGAAYSSAGDT
+742 SGGAAYAAAGGDL
-753 MTASGDNSTLLLAT
+753 TASGAGSTILLAT
-767 GVSEDGNTR
+767 GKSDDNTVA
-776 SKIDTAGMTLNV
+776 SNINTAGMTLRVN
-788 TGKGATA
+788 GQDATA
-795 IRVEGGAQA
+795 LRVEGGAEA
-804 TIDANTKINLSAP
+804 TIDASTNISLAQN
-817 GAVAGLV
+817 GATAGIV
-824 QGASTS
+824 RGGSTTITGEEGATGAS
-830 IVGTSGHYDDS
+830 V
-841 ELTSAAILNSENVA
+841 LNSAAVLNGDNVA
-855 AEAMGYKVLTGG
+855 VGALGYKVLTGG
-867 TLNHSGI
+867 TLNHSGTI
-874 INLTAEKS
+874 DLAAADS
-882 TGVQINGGTL
+882 TGVLINGGTL
-892 NNTKN
+892 NNTSS
-897 ISVNGTAVDIIGE
+897 ISVNGTAVDIIGAD
-910 NSEVN
+910 STVN
-915 NTGEITATNG
+915 NTGVITATDG

-933 GASLDLTGSGT
+933 GASLNLTGSGV
-944 THASGSAHGILL
+944 THATGSAHGILL
-956 DEGAKKLTVK
+956 DDGATGLTVK
-966 DTTITLDPISS
+966 DATINMDPVS
-977 DNTADTEDKKP
+977 T

-996 EIADIQLDNTTIN
+996 EIAGIHLDNTTIN
-1009 VNNGGAG
+1009 AHNGAG

-1090 NDASGGSALV
+1090 NDASGSSALV

-1112 LLASASA
+1112 MLASASA
-1119 TQMVDINN
+1119 TEVVDINN

-1199 FELTNITAEENPVL
+1199 FELTNITADENPQL
-1213 FTTLDGGAGHNTLA
+1213 FATLDGGAGHNTLA
-1227 LNNSVYTLKDADK
+1227 LNNSVYTLNDADK

-1245 DVELKKNSTFTLDHT
+1245 DVELKNNSTFTLDHT

-1331 FVLDGATTANNQA
+1331 FVLDGATTTNNQA

-1417 GPVMPDN
+1417 GPTMPDN

-1461 NAVTDAVSSAVM
+1461 KAVTDAVSSAVM

-1759 GGTAGDVNNLGT
+1759 GGTAGDVNNRGT
-1771 LTVGNVAPQ
+1771 LTIG
-1780 VMALREMTDEGQTF
+1780 ALDTSASAGHTF
-1794 TIGHNLSN
+1794 TIGQNLSN

-1810 PGSTMAGNTLHVAG
+1810 PGATTAGNTLHVMG

-1841 DNSLTDKLVVDG
+1841 DNSLTDKLVVEG

-1864 NAGGSGAKTLNGI
+1864 NVGGSGAKTLNGI

-1903 TLARGQGDNA
+1903 TLARGQGGNA

-1983 HYVDALGQEQT
+1983 HYVDAQGQEQT
-1994 TSLWLRQVGGHNRS
+1994 TSLWLRQVGGHTRS

-2017 QSNRY
+2017 QANRY

-2045 MAGYANQHSN
+2045 VAGYANQHSN

-2066 GSVSGYST
+2066 GSVNGYST

>member
-1 MNKSYKIL
+1 MNKSYKII

-21 EFASG
+21 EFAAG

-34 LIRAWKASLIGSAAI
+34 LIRAWAAGLLGSASLISSSAFAADREVTPFTPTSDTIVISGNDNLIQGSGKGFAELLGNDIGFRNISVKDAFEQGILTKGTEFVNAFNVQQGGLSDTTTVIDPVTGNKRTINVFDNDDMFTTSLADFTFANHYDVGPEGQYVDKFIYDISSDSTLNVDVGDKSSEWVNNPANFVNIIMKSSGTESKFTSAVYKVEDGGTLNYNGKTIVSLGNI
-49 ASVAAHA
+49 ASIGSTTPRSVAGFQVPVGGT
-56 ADIDVQNVRP
+56 ID
-66 EDHASVIQISGDT
+66 SKI
-79 NLTGSF
+79 GSF
-85 KNIAT
+85 TINNLDDIKAYNTALIKALQENRLSPADYESEFYKALTPGSIEAIDSVSAGDPVVQTINKNRVAYIYAT
-90 GEKGYDEM
+90 GPGAKV
-98 SFRNAVDGGYIADGA
+98 NIADGA
-113 QYVDEGNLKL
+113 NIQTFR
-123 GSQNKIVTY
+123 S
-132 TDAAHVQ
+132 DASLV
-139 RSVKV
+139 RVE
-144 YDNTAMSN
+144 N
-152 EPIAGFEVKVTKK
+152 G
-165 GVAADAQY
+165 AQLTNSG
-173 VDKKF
+173 DIGAF
-178 YSIDGAGNQ
+178 YSNITSGGYVISADNS
-187 LTVSVGKDNAD
+187 SVHNMA
-198 WATSAANRAGMILK
+198 
-212 GTKAGE
+212 
-218 TTSAVFDVSNG
+218 
-229 GTVNYDTKTIAS
+229 
-241 LGNELNVDQSQRG
+241 
-254 RLIAFQGGF
+254 
-263 TGDFKS
+263 
-269 AIGDWSVTT
+269 
-278 FEEFQQY
+278 
-285 NSALIEAV
+285 
-293 TQGKLTQEQ
+293 
-302 YNKELDKAR
+302 
-311 QTDTKTVTGV
+311 
-321 QIAAAGDALY
+321 
-331 QQVGDDRIAFILADG
+331 
-346 QQTTVNVNQDAT
+346 
-358 IQLYN
+358 
-363 SEASVVKLQNGAT
+363 
-376 LNNDGNLG
+376 
-384 SFANDTRGSTV
+384 
-395 VNAVDATVN
+395 
-404 NRSTGVIDVGTNSDM
+404 TGVIDAGTNQEVGAFNYNGQNMANLVQVGRITAITARDSD
-419 AVVSGT
+419 
-425 YASGKGTGINA
+425 II
-436 KGSSA
+436 
-441 VHNDG
+441 NDG
-446 VINVAP
+446 VINVTSPQSYAQQL
-452 RPNAAPTYG
+452 G
-461 IIASGNSMVDNT
+461 IQALGDSTVTNNGAINVASNTQTSSVLGNGVANIGVSLAGRGSDDRSVSMVN
-473 GNINLAALEQLTGS
+473 
-487 NGTSYSSI
+487 NGTISI
-495 GTFLLGNARFTNQ
+495 GR
-508 GNVNIGLSAQRALT
+508 SAQRNLTDVSEDVAVDWVGVTGVAVTNANFTNNGDITTGALT
-522 DEQQAV
+522 HGV
-528 TVATPGAVGV
+528 TAIKSV
-538 YLGKG
+538 G
-543 GTFINDTAGT
+543 GTVNQAGT
-553 ITIGKNTTG
+553 ITINSAYSPEGK
-562 AVAIDAI
+562 V
-569 GANAHVN
+569 
-576 SLGNIIINTDPDNG
+576 
-590 KKPAESIAIKA
+590 PAQSIAMDVWVFSQA
-601 EAGATD
+601 E
-607 VVNAGTISLNGVN
+607 NSGTITLNGVN
-620 SVGMLVKGDGKSPA
+620 GVGMNVRERAEATNSGTIVVAQGIDGQSKTPNYGIVSQGKGAKATLTGNVDLTGDGA
-634 TAAVL
+634 I
-639 SSTGVIDIN
+639 GVY
-648 HSLDP
+648 
-653 FNHVANYGM
+653 VK
-662 WVEGENASSTLQGQV
+662 E
-677 NLNGDG
+677 
-683 VVGVHARNGG
+683 GG
-693 VVNVDGGDVNFVSGS
+693 VAAVDGGNVNFVSGVN
-708 GQTGYYIY
+708 QTGYVIH
-716 GVGSTV
+716 G
-722 NNTASSQTVSTA
+722 ADSSITNSHSVQSVST
-734 DSTLYRID
+734 DGSTLYRI
-742 SGAAYSSAGDT
+742 SGGAAYAAAGGDL
-753 MTASGDNSTLLLAT
+753 TASGAGSTILLAT
-767 GVSEDGNTR
+767 GRNDENTVA
-776 SKIDTAGMTLNV
+776 SNINTAGMTLRVN
-788 TGKGATA
+788 GQDATA
-795 IRVEGGAQA
+795 LRVEGGAEA
-804 TIDANTKINLSAP
+804 TIDASTNISLAQN
-817 GAVAGLV
+817 GATAGIV
-824 QGASTS
+824 RGGSTTITGEEGATGAS
-830 IVGTSGHYDDS
+830 V
-841 ELTSAAILNSENVA
+841 LNSAAVLNGDNVA
-855 AEAMGYKVLTGG
+855 VGALGYKVLTGG
-867 TLNHSGI
+867 TLNHSGTI
-874 INLTAEKS
+874 DLAAADS
-882 TGVQINGGTL
+882 TGVLINGGTL
-892 NNTKN
+892 NNTSS
-897 ISVNGTAVDIIGE
+897 ISVNGTAVDIIGA
-910 NSEVN
+910 NSTVN
-915 NTGEITATNG
+915 NTGVITATDG

-933 GASLDLTGSGT
+933 GASLNLTGSGV
-944 THASGSAHGILL
+944 THATGSAHGILL
-956 DEGAKKLTVK
+956 DDGATGLTVK
-966 DTTITLDPISS
+966 DATINMDPIS
-977 DNTADTEDKKP
+977 T

-996 EIADIQLDNTTIN
+996 EIAGIHLDNTTIN
-1009 VNNGGAG
+1009 AHNGAG

-1090 NDASGGSALV
+1090 NDASGGPALV

-1119 TQMVDINN
+1119 TQLVDINN

-1213 FTTLDGGAGHNTLA
+1213 FTTLDGGAGHNMLA

-1245 DVELKKNSTFTLDHT
+1245 DVELKNNSTFTLDHT
-1260 QLDLTAADAGWNID
+1260 QLDLTAADALWNID

-1728 AGGLQLGSNGNDVIL
+1728 AGGLQLGSDGNDVML

-1751 QGAQFGGF
+1751 EGTQFGGF
-1759 GGTAGDVNNLGT
+1759 GGTAGDVNNRGT
-1771 LTVGNVAPQ
+1771 LTIG
-1780 VMALREMTDEGQTF
+1780 ALDTSASAGHTF
-1794 TIGHNLSN
+1794 TIGQNLSN

-1810 PGSTMAGNTLHVAG
+1810 PGATTAGNTLHVAG

-1841 DNSLTDKLVVDG
+1841 DNSLTDKLVVEG

-1903 TLARGQGDNA
+1903 TLARGQGGNA

-1994 TSLWLRQVGGHNRS
+1994 TSLWLRQVGGHTRS

-2017 QSNRY
+2017 QANRY

-2036 GADRFHLGV
+2036 GADRFHLGI

-2066 GSVSGYST
+2066 GSVNGYST

>member
-1 MNKSYKIL
+1 MNKSYKII
-9 WNESLQDWVVAG
+9 WNESLQDWIVAG
-21 EFASG
+21 EFALG
-26 KKKTKTSR
+26 KSKTKVSR
-34 LIRAWKASLIGSAAI
+34 AVKAWRAGFLGALAAAALPHSAFAENL
-49 ASVAAHA
+49 SVYNFSNT
-56 ADIDVQNVRP
+56 DPFEQ
-66 EDHASVIQISGDT
+66 VIHGTDNT
-79 NLTGSF
+79 LTGSF
-85 KNIAT
+85 AGINTGKSGFQSMSLEKAKEQGYVAT
-90 GEKGYDEM
+90 
-98 SFRNAVDGGYIADGA
+98 
-113 QYVDEGNLKL
+113 
-123 GSQNKIVTY
+123 
-132 TDAAHVQ
+132 
-139 RSVKV
+139 
-144 YDNTAMSN
+144 
-152 EPIAGFEVKVTKK
+152 
-165 GVAADAQY
+165 
-173 VDKKF
+173 
-178 YSIDGAGNQ
+178 
-187 LTVSVGKDNAD
+187 NAD
-198 WATSAANRAGMILK
+198 
-212 GTKAGE
+212 
-218 TTSAVFDVSNG
+218 
-229 GTVNYDTKTIAS
+229 
-241 LGNELNVDQSQRG
+241 
-254 RLIAFQGGF
+254 LIG
-263 TGDFKS
+263 
-269 AIGDWSVTT
+269 
-278 FEEFQQY
+278 
-285 NSALIEAV
+285 
-293 TQGKLTQEQ
+293 
-302 YNKELDKAR
+302 
-311 QTDTKTVTGV
+311 
-321 QIAAAGDALY
+321 AAGVD
-331 QQVGDDRIAFILADG
+331 ILRMP
-346 QQTTVNVNQDAT
+346 QQTTSVDFKDITGKSQTMNVFD
-358 IQLYN
+358 
-363 SEASVVKLQNGAT
+363 
-376 LNNDGNLG
+376 
-384 SFANDTRGSTV
+384 
-395 VNAVDATVN
+395 
-404 NRSTGVIDVGTNSDM
+404 
-419 AVVSGT
+419 
-425 YASGKGTGINA
+425 
-436 KGSSA
+436 SA
-441 VHNDG
+441 
-446 VINVAP
+446 
-452 RPNAAPTYG
+452 
-461 IIASGNSMVDNT
+461 
-473 GNINLAALEQLTGS
+473 
-487 NGTSYSSI
+487 
-495 GTFLLGNARFTNQ
+495 
-508 GNVNIGLSAQRALT
+508 
-522 DEQQAV
+522 
-528 TVATPGAVGV
+528 
-538 YLGKG
+538 
-543 GTFINDTAGT
+543 
-553 ITIGKNTTG
+553 
-562 AVAIDAI
+562 
-569 GANAHVN
+569 
-576 SLGNIIINTDPDNG
+576 
-590 KKPAESIAIKA
+590 AIKA
-601 EAGATD
+601 ESLADFNVQVSLPVGENGQYVDRNLYTVGAGSSLDVQVGATEGD
-607 VVNAGTISLNGVN
+607 WVNNSDNNLYAIMKSSVKNQNKSSVFHVTSSGEGNASLNYLSKSVVRLGNANNNYRGQDTGSALANSTLTIFSGKIDTVIGKREVN
-620 SVGMLVKGDGKSPA
+620 NIDDFIQYNNDLIAAIQSGQVQLDEASYAAELNKARDTSVYDFQSSVVVPAEDAVRAWVNRDAVSYIHADGSDA
-634 TAAVL
+634 NVHIASDASIQLMNSDAAVL
-639 SSTGVIDIN
+639 NLENGAHAINDGALGTANNTLRGAYIAVVRQNSDFQNNGVLDAGTNPDMASKDINNWSAASVASGLQTGVYATDDARVRNTANGVINIATSASQYGNTAVVLAKNASFINDGTMNVSSTAQTPVTGGTPVTTGVLMSGTSHFTQNGDIYIGRMAQRTPGDTTQDVSVTGLSEGVHVNDSGVYVSSADSSIVIGSQVSNATAVAARDNASVQQNGHIAINGRIPGDSTAINKGLEAGAGTQKDLVMNTGTIDLNGINGIGVDVIDGGQATHAGIIN
-648 HSLDP
+648 V
-653 FNHVANYGM
+653 NGGEQNKYANYGIRA
-662 WVEGENASSTLQGQV
+662 VGQGSQATVTGEV
-677 NLNGDG
+677 NLKGDG
-683 VVGVHARNGG
+683 VVGVYARNGG
-693 VVNVDGGDVNFVSGS
+693 AIDVDGGHVNFVEGQN
-708 GQTGYYIY
+708 QTGYLIY
-716 GVGSTV
+716 GAGSSVTSNEAV
-722 NNTASSQTVSTA
+722 QNVSTQG
-734 DSTLYRID
+734 STLYRID
-742 SGAAYSSAGDT
+742 EGATYAASHGTLGADGQDT
-753 MTASGDNSTLLLAT
+753 TIILS
-767 GVSEDGNTR
+767 
-776 SKIDTAGMTLNV
+776 
-788 TGKGATA
+788 TGKGSTVSTTDMALNVSGANATGLKVEAGGNA
-795 IRVEGGAQA
+795 I
-804 TIDANTKINLSAP
+804 IDAGTHFTLA
-817 GAVAGLV
+817 GAGSTAGTV
-824 QGASTS
+824 SGN
-830 IVGTSGHYDDS
+830 GTSLTGDTLTELPSTLTSYAT
-841 ELTSAAILNSENVA
+841 LTSAENVGTGG
-855 AEAMGYKVLTGG
+855 MGYKVFTGG
-867 TLNHSGI
+867 TLNHNGV
-874 INLTAEKS
+874 INITAPES
-882 TGVQINGGTL
+882 TGVQIHGGTL
-892 NNTKN
+892 NNATD
-897 ISVNGTAVDIIGE
+897 ITVNGTAVDIIGE
-910 NSEVN
+910 ESVVN
-915 NTGEITATNG
+915 NTGTITATDG
-925 RAAFRLSD
+925 IAAYRLSD
-933 GASLDLTGSGT
+933 GASLNLTGSGT

-956 DEGAKKLTVK
+956 DDGATGLTVK
-966 DTTITLDPISS
+966 DATITMDPAS
-977 DNTADTEDKKP
+977 T

-996 EIADIQLDNTTIN
+996 EIAGIHLDNTRIDAGN
-1009 VNNGGAG
+1009 GAG
-1016 VRTSASLAQS
+1016 IRTSASLAQS

-1119 TQMVDINN
+1119 TQVVDINN

-1245 DVELKKNSTFTLDHT
+1245 DVELKNNSTFTLDHT
-1260 QLDLTAADAGWNID
+1260 QLDLTAADARWNID

-1417 GPVMPDN
+1417 GPTMPDN

-1438 KLAGSTGS
+1438 KLAGSTGT

-1461 NAVTDAVSSAVM
+1461 KAVTDAVSSAVM

-1524 GAAADLSALVTGA
+1524 GAAADLSAQVTGA

-1603 LNTDAGAN
+1603 LNTDAGAS
-1611 TDFNGGSLTTANGGT
+1611 TDFNGGSLATANGGT

-1728 AGGLQLGSNGNDVIL
+1728 AGGLQLGNNGNDVIL

-1759 GGTAGDVNNLGT
+1759 GGTAGDVNNRGT
-1771 LTVGNVAPQ
+1771 LTIG
-1780 VMALREMTDEGQTF
+1780 ALDTSASAGHTF
-1794 TIGHNLSN
+1794 TIGQNLSN
-1802 SGVINVSA
+1802 SGMINVSA
-1810 PGSTMAGNTLHVAG
+1810 PGVTTAGNTLHVAG

-1864 NAGGSGAKTLNGI
+1864 NVGGSGAKTLNGI

-1903 TLARGQGDNA
+1903 TLARGQGGNA
-1913 GNWYLTNNGETPVDP
+1913 GNWYLTNNGETPVD
-1928 VNPVNPDNGG
+1928 PVNPDNGG

-1983 HYVDALGQEQT
+1983 HYVDALGKEQT
-1994 TSLWLRQVGGHNRS
+1994 TSLWLRQVGGHTRS

-2017 QSNRY
+2017 QANRY

-2036 GADRFHLGV
+2036 GSDRFHLGI

-2066 GSVSGYST
+2066 GSVNGYST

>member
-1660 NGATV
+1660 NG
-1665 ELNDIAGLG
+1665 
-1674 SAAIVDNGLLALNEG
+1674 
-1689 VQGLL
+1689 
-1694 SNSLTGSGDVD
+1694 
-1705 KNGSGLVTMTADAAQ
+1705 
-1720 YTGTTNLN
+1720 
-1728 AGGLQLGSNGNDVIL
+1728 
-1743 ASSTVNVA
+1743 
-1751 QGAQFGGF
+1751 
-1759 GGTAGDVNNLGT
+1759 
-1771 LTVGNVAPQ
+1771 
-1780 VMALREMTDEGQTF
+1780 
-1794 TIGHNLSN
+1794 
-1802 SGVINVSA
+1802 
-1810 PGSTMAGNTLHVAG
+1810 
-1824 DYAGNGGTL
+1824 
-1833 NLNTQLGG
+1833 
-1841 DNSLTDKLVVDG
+1841 
-1853 NTSGTTQVAVT
+1853 
-1864 NAGGSGAKTLNGI
+1864 
-1877 EVVSVGGNSAGEFT
+1877 
-1891 QKGRIVAGAYDY
+1891 
-1903 TLARGQGDNA
+1903 
-1913 GNWYLTNNGETPVDP
+1913 
-1928 VNPVNPDNGG
+1928 
-1938 DTPDNGGGDKPHT
+1938 
-1951 PDIRPEGKAYA
+1951 
-1962 SNMQAANTL
+1962 
-1971 FNMTLHDRLGET
+1971 
-1983 HYVDALGQEQT
+1983 
-1994 TSLWLRQVGGHNRS
+1994 
-2008 NDGSGQNKT
+2008 
-2017 QSNRY
+2017 
-2022 VAQLG
+2022 
-2027 GDIAQWSSD
+2027 
-2036 GADRFHLGV
+2036 
-2045 MAGYANQHSN
+2045 
-2055 TRNHRNGYSAD
+2055 
-2066 GSVSGYST
+2066 
-2074 GLYGT
+2074 
-2079 WFQDNEEKTGAY
+2079 
-2091 VDTWMLYNWFD
+2091 
-2102 NSVSSKGASSESYKS
+2102 
-2117 KGLTA
+2117 
-2122 SVETG
+2122 
-2127 YTWKVGERN
+2127 
-2136 DHESY
+2136 
-2141 YVQPQAQVTWMGVK
+2141 
-2155 ADDHK
+2155 
-2160 EQNGT
+2160 
-2165 VVQFGG
+2165 
-2171 DDNVQTRLGARF
+2171 
-2183 FIKGHNAKLDNG
+2183 
-2195 KDRTFEPFIEANW
+2195 
-2208 IHNTKDF
+2208 
-2215 TAGLDGVPVKV
+2215 
-2226 AGTRNIGELK
+2226 
-2236 TGVEAKLN
+2236 
-2244 KNVNLW
+2244 
-2250 GNIAQQIGDKGYS
+2250 
-2263 DTQAMVGFKVNF
+2263 